1 LPLWKAFHKG
11 KSHLAIGLGLKAAY
25 ARKRTLFFSAEEMVN
40 ELVAAE
46 ISGQLPRFLD
56 TISRVDLL
64 IIDEIG
70 YLQLSKQAAAL
81 FFRLISKR
89 YENGSVIVTSNK
101 AFEEWGEIFND
112 DVVAAAILDRLLH
125 HSYPVLIQGR
135 SYRMK
140 EIMGAKKK
148 LEKKDNG
155 G

>member
-1 LPLWKAFHKG
+1 MF
-11 KSHLAIGLGLKAAY
+11 Y
-25 ARKRTLFFSAEEMVN
+25 R
-40 ELVAAE
+40 
-46 ISGQLPRFLD
+46 
-56 TISRVDLL
+56 
-64 IIDEIG
+64 
-70 YLQLSKQAAAL
+70 LQ
-81 FFRLISKR
+81 R

-125 HSYPVLIQGR
+125 HSYPFLIQGR